1 MNAPVILRAQRGA
14 TLIVGLIM
22 LVLITLMV
30 TAAFMISTGNLRAVG
45 NMQFRNEA
53 IAAANAATEEVLN
66 SLLTGGSTVA
76 PPGSPNMPVDINND
90 DVTDYFVTIA
100 APTCVRASVAAP
112 GFSSSLSLGKV
123 MSTQSF
129 WNTIWDIQADVD
141 DAVTGARVRVRQ
153 GVRVLLTQSQK
164 NSVCP

>member
-1 MNAPVILRAQRGA
+1 MNAPITLRAQRGA

-22 LVLITLMV
+22 LVLITLVV
-30 TAAFMISTGNLRAVG
+30 TAAFMLSTGNLRAIG

-53 IAAANAATEEVLN
+53 TAAASAAAEEVLN

-76 PPGSPNMPVDINND
+76 PPAQTITKNIGG
-90 DVTDYFVTIA
+90 TDYDVNIA
-100 APTCVRASVAAP
+100 PPSCIRASVAAP
-112 GFSSSLSLGKV
+112 GYSSSLSLGTI

-129 WNTIWDIQADVD
+129 WNTVWDVQADVNN
-141 DAVTGARVRVRQ
+141 ATTGATVRIRQ
-153 GVRVLLTQSQK
+153 GVRVLLSQSQK

>member
-1 MNAPVILRAQRGA
+1 MIAPATLRAQRGA

-22 LVLITLMV
+22 LVLITLVV
-30 TAAFMISTGNLRAVG
+30 TAAFTISGGNLRAVG

-66 SLLTGGSTVA
+66 SLLTGGSTAA
-76 PPGSPNMPVDINND
+76 PPSQTIAVDIDKNGKND
-90 DVTDYFVTIA
+90 YSVTIA
-100 APTCVRASVAAP
+100 TPTCIRASVAAP
-112 GFSSSLSLGKV
+112 GYSSSLSLGKV

-129 WNTIWDIQADVD
+129 WNTVWDIQADVD

>member
-1 MNAPVILRAQRGA
+1 MNAHVTLRAQRGA

-30 TAAFMISTGNLRAVG
+30 TAAFMISSGNLRAVG

-76 PPGSPNMPVDINND
+76 PPGQIIPVNIG
-90 DVTDYFVTIA
+90 TSEYTVTIA
-100 APTCVRASVAAP
+100 APTCVRASKAAP
-112 GFSSSLSLGKV
+112 GYSSSLSLGKT
-123 MSTQSF
+123 MSTSSF
-129 WNTIWDIQADVD
+129 WNTIWDIQADVN
-141 DAVTGARVRVRQ
+141 DAVTGASVRVRQ
-153 GVRVLLTQSQK
+153 GVRVLLSDPQK
-164 NSVCP
+164 ISVCP

>member
-22 LVLITLMV
+22 LVLLTLVV
-30 TAAFMISTGNLRAVG
+30 TSAFMLSTSNLKAVG

-66 SLLTGGSTVA
+66 SLLTGGSTVV
-76 PPGSPNMPVDINND
+76 PPGHPNMPVDMNND
-90 DVTDYFVTIA
+90 DVPDYFVTIA
-100 APTCVRASVAAP
+100 VPTCVRASVAAP
-112 GFSSSLSLGKV
+112 GFSSSLSLGNV

-141 DAVTGARVRVRQ
+141 DTATGARIRVRQ
-153 GVRVLLTQSQK
+153 GVRVLLTLNQK